1 MGECTP
7 TNYLPPDGD
16 DRVCQHF
23 RRKICWWVWACDV
36 GRCTWTNSTILSE
49 AFTSC
54 VDKNDNYYTK
64 MPRKWSQQVDEEV
77 RGCIMFSVCYKK
89 LLEAFRFF
97 YYSTRWFP
105 GILTV
110 KFLKHHKSLL
120 SLINFGNS

>member
-54 VDKNDNYYTK
+54 VDKNDNNII
-64 MPRKWSQQVDEEV
+64 
-77 RGCIMFSVCYKK
+77 IMLKCQENGLSK
-89 LLEAFRFF
+89 LMKRFEDA
-97 YYSTRWFP
+97 
-105 GILTV
+105 
-110 KFLKHHKSLL
+110 
-120 SLINFGNS
+120 